1 MDKILIVGLGVVG
14 GSFALALQEAGYRE
28 VYGVD
33 EDEVSLA
40 KALTM
45 GMIKGGS
52 TDPSDLLGEADL
64 CILAI
69 YPQTIPDF
77 ITRYKDHFKKGALVT
92 DVAGVKAPLAKALEA
107 LGPLGFDVILGH
119 PMAGRE
125 KRGIDYASAAVF
137 HGANYL
143 LTPIQGNL
151 EENLQKVENLVL
163 NLGFKRVRR
172 LSPQDHD
179 SIIGYTSQ
187 LPHAL
192 AVALMNCDD
201 PQSSTAEYIG
211 DSYRDLTRI
220 ANINGPLWAE
230 LFLENKGPLLER
242 MTAFETAFKGLKEAV
257 ASEDREGLMKAFAQS
272 SQRRERL
279 EKIDHP

>member
-28 VYGVD
+28 VYGAD
-33 EDEVSLA
+33 EDQASLA

-45 GMIKGGS
+45 GMIKRGS
-52 TDPSDLLGEADL
+52 TDPTELLGEADL

-69 YPQTIPDF
+69 YPQMIPDF
-77 ITRYKDHFKKGALVT
+77 IARHKAHFKKGALVT
-92 DVAGVKAPLAKALEA
+92 DVAGVKAPLAKALKA
-107 LGPLGFDVILGH
+107 LGPLDFDVILGH

-125 KRGIDYASAAVF
+125 KRGIDYASATVF

-143 LTPIQGNL
+143 LTPIEGNQ
-151 EENLQKVENLVL
+151 EEHLKRIEALVL
-163 NLGFKRVRR
+163 SLGFKRVRR

-201 PQSSTAEYIG
+201 PQRPTAEYIG

-230 LFLENKGPLLER
+230 LFLENKGPLLE
-242 MTAFETAFKGLKEAV
+242 MMEAFEEAFRELKEAV
-257 ASEDREGLMKAFAQS
+257 EAGDSERLMKAFAMS
-272 SQRRERL
+272 SQRREHL
-279 EKIDHP
+279 EHIDHP